1 MLSHL
6 PDVMQICC
14 CSVIRDMLNTASRAV
29 SQFVFFLKK
38 KKKKI
43 IYEDDVWQLLT
54 VY

>member
-14 CSVIRDMLNTASRAV
+14 CSVIRDMLNAVSRAV

-38 KKKKI
+38 KKLI
-43 IYEDDVWQLLT
+43 IYEDDVWQLVT